1 MDNLFTIGKL
11 AREAGVNL
19 QTVRYY
25 ERRELLL
32 PVGRK
37 ESGYRLYD
45 EEALRRLK
53 FIRHAKELGFTLK
66 EISELLDLRIDN
78 ISDCERA
85 KRSAEVKLNGVEKKI
100 ASLEAVRNVLKGLI
114 KACEKRK
121 PTEKCPI
128 LKTIKKER

>member
-25 ERRELLL
+25 ERRKLLL

-66 EISELLDLRIDN
+66 EVSELLDLRIDN

-85 KRSAEVKLNGVEKKI
+85 KSSAEIKLNDVEGKI
-100 ASLEAVRNVLKGLI
+100 ESLEAVRRVLKGLI
-114 KACEKRK
+114 QACEKRK

-128 LKTIKKER
+128 LKTIEKER